1 MKPIKIIADNYAA
14 IEDALRAVNGKA
26 DTHTYTSAISIMEI
40 VSTAENK
47 LAKLGIPKKER
58 NGATYQSVSGSR
70 LPSAYKYAARA
81 TLVEVRRN
89 TIGWVLSRVAESCLY
104 PNTTPHEYMTLTAKQ
119 DEIAVANLR
128 KGYLI
133 AKES

>member
-14 IEDALRAVNGKA
+14 IENALRAVNGKA

-47 LAKLGIPKKER
+47 LAKLGISKKER
-58 NGATYQSVSGSR
+58 KGAIYRSSSGSK
-70 LPSAYKYAARA
+70 LPNAYKYTARA
-81 TLVEVRRN
+81 TMAVVKRN
-89 TIGWVLSRVAESCLY
+89 TAGWTLDHVSPVNLHPNSTPAEYLI
-104 PNTTPHEYMTLTAKQ
+104 LTAKQ
-119 DEIAVANLR
+119 DEMAVANLR

>member
-58 NGATYQSVSGSR
+58 NGVTYQSVSGSR

-119 DEIAVANLR
+119 DEMAVANLR